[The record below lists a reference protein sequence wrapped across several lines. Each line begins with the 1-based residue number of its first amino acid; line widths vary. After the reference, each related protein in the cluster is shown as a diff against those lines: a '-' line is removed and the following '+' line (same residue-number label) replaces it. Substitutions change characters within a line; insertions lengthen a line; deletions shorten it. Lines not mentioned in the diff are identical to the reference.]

1 MIEEVWK
8 QRKKF
13 TMSTYKINF
22 EQLRQQSG
30 ITEMLTALERGF
42 EKFDIDFY
50 LIGAV
55 ARDVWMSGINKIAPR
70 RTTGDI
76 DFAVL
81 VNDRGTYEELKS
93 YLTSIEAFT
102 AVKDSPYVLLWGN
115 KLEVDL
121 LPFGNLQDEEGQV
134 LTDGLGMTSINL
146 QGFAEVYESDLPEI
160 DLDGKHQF
168 KFCTLPGIVLLKMI
182 AWDDRPEERSSDIT
196 DISDILNHYF
206 DMHSN
211 EIWTNHSDLFSEQGC
226 DLRTIAARV
235 MGREMSLIAKRN
247 ENVYSRILRILEL
260 NTTDVMKSKM
270 ADIMTK
276 YFENTVEENV
286 QLLIQLKKGFIE

>member
-22 EQLRQQSG
+22 EQLRQQPG

-42 EKFDIDFY
+42 
-50 LIGAV
+50 
-55 ARDVWMSGINKIAPR
+55 
-70 RTTGDI
+70 
-76 DFAVL
+76 
-81 VNDRGTYEELKS
+81 
-93 YLTSIEAFT
+93 
-102 AVKDSPYVLLWGN
+102 
-115 KLEVDL
+115 
-121 LPFGNLQDEEGQV
+121 
-134 LTDGLGMTSINL
+134 
-146 QGFAEVYESDLPEI
+146 
-160 DLDGKHQF
+160 
-168 KFCTLPGIVLLKMI
+168 
-182 AWDDRPEERSSDIT
+182 
-196 DISDILNHYF
+196 SDILNHYF

-211 EIWTNHSDLFSEQGC
+211 EIWTNHSDLFSEQGS

-270 ADIMTK
+270 ADLMTT